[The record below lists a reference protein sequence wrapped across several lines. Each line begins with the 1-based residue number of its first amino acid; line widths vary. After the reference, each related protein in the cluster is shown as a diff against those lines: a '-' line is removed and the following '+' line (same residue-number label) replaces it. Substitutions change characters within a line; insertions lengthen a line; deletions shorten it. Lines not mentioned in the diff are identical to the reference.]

1 MNKQADIET
10 DIQTVVLTDRLT
22 DVQVTN
28 FQTCKH
34 KNRHEQIDRGAQF
47 NRQADK

>member
-10 DIQTVVLTDRLT
+10 GIQTVVLTDRLT

-28 FQTCKH
+28 FQTCRH
-34 KNRHEQIDRGAQF
+34 KNRQEQIDGGAQF
-47 NRQADK
+47 NIQTDK